1 MVQSKTFA
9 DFAIEETEDGYV
21 ITLAAIGGEALTV
34 ALTPEDMGD
43 ILEALNE
50 VLGDEEDEEEEG

>member
-1 MVQSKTFA
+1 MAQPKTFA

-21 ITLAAIGGEALTV
+21 ITLAAVGGETLTV
-34 ALTPEDMGD
+34 GLTPEDMGD

-50 VLGDEEDEEEEG
+50 VLGDEDDEDEEA